1 MPPYPPWPPW
11 KPMGPPC
18 PKPPRPTPAPP
29 AAPELNRG
37 SASRSCPDLSMC
49 CPRLPSAHRWA
60 QSHLS
65 DIDQAAHEVLVAE
78 SLDSILGLVPR
89 SIFHNSGQVRM
100 CRCWP
105 ELMMKLTR
113 IPTSTS
119 GQRPNP
125 SIQQFHQECHERG
138 DRKGNKMKPARSYL

>member
-1 MPPYPPWPPW
+1 MATLEAHGAAMPE
-11 KPMGPPC
+11 
-18 PKPPRPTPAPP
+18 
-29 AAPELNRG
+29 AAAADR
-37 SASRSCPDLSMC
+37 SASSGTRVESRLSLPVLSRSQHMLPLLS
-49 CPRLPSAHRWA
+49 SAHRSA
-60 QSHLS
+60 GSHLS

-105 ELMMKLTR
+105 KVMVRLTR

-125 SIQQFHQECHERG
+125 SIQQFHQKCHERG